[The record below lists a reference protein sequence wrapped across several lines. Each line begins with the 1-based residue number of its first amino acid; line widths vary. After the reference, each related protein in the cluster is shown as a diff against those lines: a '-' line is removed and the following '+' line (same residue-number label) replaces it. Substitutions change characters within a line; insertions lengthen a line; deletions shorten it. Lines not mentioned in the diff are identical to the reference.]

1 MNDKHEQ
8 LTLAFATYMKEIEN
22 FDKNGVK
29 VSAARARQALSEIKK
44 LIPDLRSD
52 IQKRKDEM

>member
-8 LTLAFATYMKEIEN
+8 ISLAFATYIKEIEN

-29 VSAARARQALSEIKK
+29 VSAARARQALSEIKAEIGEK
-44 LIPDLRSD
+44 L
-52 IQKRKDEM
+52 

>member
-1 MNDKHEQ
+1 MFDYVLN
-8 LTLAFATYMKEIEN
+8 KEIEN

-44 LIPDLRSD
+44 LIPDLRSE

>member
-8 LTLAFATYMKEIEN
+8 ISLAFATYIKEIEN

-44 LIPDLRSD
+44 LIPDLRLE